1 MSGYQS
7 NQTKNKQFIAI
18 GFGVFLLLYLA
29 SQLWSL
35 AASSLRTE
43 QVLDDTIYDF
53 VRADGLV
60 FRSEEVIP
68 AVSGGVTVYNCSDG
82 EEVAK
87 GQEVA
92 AVYRDKTV
100 SMVNN
105 QIDRMN
111 QELASLQK
119 AQTVKA
125 TRYSAVT
132 NLSAQINEQ
141 AGKIVDTT
149 AGGVVEGIET
159 SREQL
164 VSLLN
169 RKRIALGEE
178 DTFSQR
184 IAQLKSEIA
193 YLEKTKKKEQGQ
205 SIPAPAAGYFC
216 KEVDGYETVLTA
228 AALEDLSYESFGQLM
243 VTEPQQ
249 VGAASGKIVT
259 THLWYVGVDLEN
271 AQAQKFE
278 TGDNVRLD
286 FKFANGQTV
295 AAKVVRIIPDGK
307 RQNSVILFECKDV
320 SDRLL
325 KVRSQSVD
333 IIFTT
338 YSGLRVSS
346 SALYHEQNIP
356 GVYVLDKTTVRF
368 KPVEIIKDNGN
379 FLLCEPREGTDDA
392 HTLNR
397 LDLVILESGGIELR
411 DGRSLDEETVKGVES
426 NYAGS

>member
-1 MSGYQS
+1 MSGYQKH
-7 NQTKNKQFIAI
+7 QTRNKTMLAI
-18 GFGVFLLLYLA
+18 GFGVFLLVYLA
-29 SQLWSL
+29 SQLWNF
-35 AASSLRTE
+35 ASIQLRTE
-43 QVLDDTIYDF
+43 QVIDDTIYDF

-68 AVSGGVTVYNCSDG
+68 SGGSGVTVYNCSDG

-105 QIDRMN
+105 QIE
-111 QELASLQK
+111 QLSAELASLQK

-141 AGKIVDTT
+141 AGKIVDIT
-149 AGGVVEGIET
+149 AGGVVEGIEEN
-159 SREQL
+159 REQL

-184 IAQLKSEIA
+184 IAELKSEIA
-193 YLEKTKKKEQGQ
+193 YLEKAKKKEKGS

-216 KEVDGYETVLTA
+216 KEVDGYESVLSTK
-228 AALEDLSYESFGQLM
+228 ALEDISYEGYQQLKQAQ
-243 VTEPQQ
+243 PQPT
-249 VGAASGKIVT
+249 GSTSGKIVT
-259 THLWYVGVDLEN
+259 THVWYVGVDLEN
-271 AQAQKFE
+271 AQTQKFE
-278 TGDNVRLD
+278 TGDSVRLD

-295 AAKVVRIIPDGK
+295 AAKVVRIIPDGQ
-307 RQNSVILFECKDV
+307 RQNSVIIFECKDV

-333 IIFTT
+333 IIFST

-346 SALYHEQNIP
+346 RALYHEQNVP

-379 FLLCEPREGTDDA
+379 FLLCEPREGTDEA
-392 HTLNR
+392 HTLSR

-426 NYAGS
+426 NHAGS

>member
-159 SREQL
+159 SR
-164 VSLLN
+164 
-169 RKRIALGEE
+169 
-178 DTFSQR
+178 
-184 IAQLKSEIA
+184 
-193 YLEKTKKKEQGQ
+193 
-205 SIPAPAAGYFC
+205 
-216 KEVDGYETVLTA
+216 
-228 AALEDLSYESFGQLM
+228 
-243 VTEPQQ
+243 
-249 VGAASGKIVT
+249 
-259 THLWYVGVDLEN
+259 
-271 AQAQKFE
+271 
-278 TGDNVRLD
+278 
-286 FKFANGQTV
+286 
-295 AAKVVRIIPDGK
+295 
-307 RQNSVILFECKDV
+307 
-320 SDRLL
+320 
-325 KVRSQSVD
+325 
-333 IIFTT
+333 
-338 YSGLRVSS
+338 
-346 SALYHEQNIP
+346 
-356 GVYVLDKTTVRF
+356 
-368 KPVEIIKDNGN
+368 
-379 FLLCEPREGTDDA
+379 
-392 HTLNR
+392 
-397 LDLVILESGGIELR
+397 
-411 DGRSLDEETVKGVES
+411 
-426 NYAGS
+426 

>member
-1 MSGYQS
+1 MSGYQK
-7 NQTKNKQFIAI
+7 NQTRNKKMLAI
-18 GFGVFLLLYLA
+18 GFGVFLLVYLA
-29 SQLWSL
+29 SQLWNF
-35 AASSLRTE
+35 ASIQLRTE
-43 QVLDDTIYDF
+43 QVIDDTIYDF

-60 FRSEEVIP
+60 FRSEEIIP
-68 AVSGGVTVYNCSDG
+68 SAGSGVTVYNCSDG

-92 AVYRDKTV
+92 AVYHDKTV

-105 QIDRMN
+105 QID
-111 QELASLQK
+111 QLSAELASLQK

-141 AGKIVDTT
+141 AGKIVDIT
-149 AGGVVEGIET
+149 AGGVVEGIEDN
-159 SREQL
+159 REQL

-184 IAQLKSEIA
+184 IAELKSEIA
-193 YLEKTKKKEQGQ
+193 YLEKAKKKEKGK

-216 KEVDGYETVLTA
+216 KEVDGYESVLTTK
-228 AALEDLSYESFGQLM
+228 ALEDISYESYQQL
-243 VTEPQQ
+243 EQAQPQQ
-249 VGAASGKIVT
+249 TGSTSGKIVT
-259 THLWYVGVDLEN
+259 THVWYVGVDLEN

-278 TGDNVRLD
+278 TGDSVRLD

-295 AAKVVRIIPDGK
+295 AAKVVGIIPDGK
-307 RQNSVILFECKDV
+307 RQNSVIIFECKDIT
-320 SDRLL
+320 DRLL

-333 IIFTT
+333 IIFST

-346 SALYHEQNIP
+346 RALYHEQNVP

-379 FLLCEPREGTDDA
+379 FLLCEPREGTDEA
-392 HTLNR
+392 HTLSR

-426 NYAGS
+426 NHAGS